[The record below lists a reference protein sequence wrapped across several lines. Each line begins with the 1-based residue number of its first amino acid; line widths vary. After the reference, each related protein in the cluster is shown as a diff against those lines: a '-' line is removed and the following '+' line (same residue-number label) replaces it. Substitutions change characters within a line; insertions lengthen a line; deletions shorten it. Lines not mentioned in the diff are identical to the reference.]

1 MDMFLGH
8 QIKKLRLERG
18 ITQEA
23 LAEYVGISYQA
34 VSKWETGTT
43 LPDITLLPKLAAFFG
58 VRIDDLFSVNYDDEL
73 ERIDHIL
80 AHEKLTDKCFLY
92 AKRTLDS
99 ILCANENN
107 VPAIKRYV
115 ELYLKRNKRDIIE
128 ADMML
133 RKAMTTSPTDSELF
147 SLYRRVC
154 GCDVYS
160 FRCGNDK
167 FISVCLPY
175 AENDKSDHKL
185 YEALIEAMLEMR
197 YFDKAEKLICAMQC
211 DKENKGMRDILYGD
225 LMYAQGNSDEA
236 KKYWL
241 SVPENDHK
249 GQYEAGERWNRVGEY
264 EKATECYQNSFRCAP
279 YPRDLSAVYSLAFLY
294 TKLGKREMAIEMW
307 EQIITVLSNDH
318 GISESETIDW
328 ANREIEKLKSY

>member
-1 MDMFLGH
+1 MDMSLGH

-23 LAEYVGISYQA
+23 LAEYIGISYQA

-43 LPDITLLPKLAAFFG
+43 LPDIALLPRLAAFFG
-58 VRIDDLFSVNYDDEL
+58 VRIDDLFSVSYDDEL

-80 AHEKLTDKCFLY
+80 AHEKLTDKSFSY

-99 ILCANENN
+99 ILCANEND
-107 VPAIKRYV
+107 VPAIKRYA
-115 ELYLKRNKRDIIE
+115 ELYLKKNKRNIIE

-133 RKAMTTSPTDSELF
+133 RKAMEVSPADSEVF
-147 SLYRRVC
+147 SLYRRIC
-154 GCDVYS
+154 GCDLYS
-160 FRCGNDK
+160 FRSGNDK

-175 AENDKSDHKL
+175 AEKHTSDNKL

-197 YFDKAEKLICAMQC
+197 YFDKAEECIRTMVLG
-211 DKENKGMRDILYGD
+211 KENECMRDILYGD
-225 LMYAQGNSDEA
+225 LLYAQGNTDAA
-236 KKYWL
+236 KECWL
-241 SVPENDHK
+241 SVSENDHK

-264 EKATECYQNSFRCAP
+264 KKAIECYQNSFHYAS

-294 TKLGKREMAIEMW
+294 TKLGLREKAIEAW
-307 EQIITVLSNDH
+307 EQIITVLSTDC
-318 GISESETIDW
+318 GISESETVDW
-328 ANREIEKLKSY
+328 AKREISKLKSN